1 MYSAL
6 GFGEAGGNPGVDVHR
21 ERVGGEH
28 QGAQGGPGAE
38 GGQGGQQVG
47 FFLQMAHEPKASLE
61 VVKAIRKH
69 FPHAPLQAR
78 RRACCSPCY

>member
-1 MYSAL
+1 MYLAL
-6 GFGEAGGNPGVDVHR
+6 GCGEAGADPGVDTHR
-21 ERVGGEH
+21 E
-28 QGAQGGPGAE
+28 GAE
-38 GGQGGQQVG
+38 GGQQVG

-69 FPHAPLQAR
+69 FPHAPLQVR